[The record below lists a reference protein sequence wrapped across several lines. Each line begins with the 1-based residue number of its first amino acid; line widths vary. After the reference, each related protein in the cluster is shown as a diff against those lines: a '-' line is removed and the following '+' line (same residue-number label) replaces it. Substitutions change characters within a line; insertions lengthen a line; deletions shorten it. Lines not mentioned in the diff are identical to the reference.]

1 MIMPGASEEIIDAIE
16 KRLGELPRVS
26 TLIDEGQS
34 SEEILATLLPDTTI
48 EVLEKMPVQFHC
60 DCTKEKFATAI
71 ITLGADEIQAMI
83 DEDHGAE
90 AVCSFCGNKYHFDET
105 ELAALKK
112 EAEA

>member
-1 MIMPGASEEIIDAIE
+1 
-16 KRLGELPRVS
+16 
-26 TLIDEGQS
+26 
-34 SEEILATLLPDTTI
+34 
-48 EVLEKMPVQFHC
+48 
-60 DCTKEKFATAI
+60 
-71 ITLGADEIQAMI
+71 MI